1 MRLPA
6 IKGVID
12 RRILV
17 NYRAAPDVVAKLLPP
32 PFRPQ
37 LVNGWAMA
45 GICLIRLKQIR
56 PAFLPGSVGLGSE
69 NAAHRIAVQWEDGDE
84 ARQGVYVARRD
95 TSSRISVSLGGV
107 LFPGEHHRAIF
118 EVDERDGR
126 YVVALDSADR
136 QTHLRVEAHAAS
148 VLPSGSIFASP
159 AEASGFFERG
169 SLGYSP
175 TRRPGEFDGLELRC
189 RGWHVQPL
197 EVDGVESSFF
207 DDAARF
213 PRGSVAFDCALLMRE
228 IDHEWHG
235 RGSIR
240 SPGT

>member
-17 NYRAAPDVVAKLLPP
+17 NYRVAPEAVANLLPA

-37 LVNGWAMA
+37 RVNGWAMA

-56 PAFLPGSVGLGSE
+56 PAFLPGSLGFASE
-69 NAAHRIAVQWEDGDE
+69 NAAHRIAVEWDEGDE
-84 ARQGVYVARRD
+84 VRQGVYVRRRD
-95 TSSRISVSLGGV
+95 TTSRINVSLGGV
-107 LFPGEHHRAIF
+107 LFPGEHHRAAF
-118 EVDERDGR
+118 EVEERDGR
-126 YVVALDSADR
+126 YLVKLDSADR
-136 QTHLRVEAHAAS
+136 ETHLRVEARAAS
-148 VLPSGSIFASP
+148 ALPRGSIFASL
-159 AEASGFFERG
+159 AQASAFFERG

-189 RGWHVQPL
+189 RDWHVEAL
-197 EVDGVESSFF
+197 DVDRVESSFF

-213 PRGSVAFDCALLMRE
+213 PRGSVAFDCALLMRG

-235 RGSIR
+235 RKSICAE
-240 SPGT
+240 T